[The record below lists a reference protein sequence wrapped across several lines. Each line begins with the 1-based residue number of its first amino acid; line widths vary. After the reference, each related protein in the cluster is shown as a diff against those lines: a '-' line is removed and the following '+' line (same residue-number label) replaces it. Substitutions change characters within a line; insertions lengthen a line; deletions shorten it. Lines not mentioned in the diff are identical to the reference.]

1 MKVKSLMNPMSSCSM
16 PPVIRLCLGA
26 LLGFCST
33 TGAAIIHVDLT
44 ASPLVIPN
52 SLDGLYLNFVT
63 GAASTAPIPST
74 GWDFNPYNRGDGLAF
89 FSPDL
94 PAGQG
99 MFASGTTALALLGGE
114 TIGSTSL
121 YQSGQVL
128 GTPFHSSGVRFTGF
142 RFQNEATGQL
152 NYGWAQL
159 TSTGGG
165 TAAGFPTALL
175 GYAYDNT
182 GASLTAGQVPEPH
195 SSWMLAIPGL
205 ALLFRRKGRHS

>member
-1 MKVKSLMNPMSSCSM
+1 MNRMSPCPM
-16 PPVIRLCLGA
+16 PPVIRFYLGI
-26 LLGFCST
+26 LPGFCAT
-33 TGAAIIHVDLT
+33 AGAAIIHVDLT

-63 GAASTAPIPST
+63 GAASTVPVPPT

-89 FSPDL
+89 FSPDF
-94 PAGQG
+94 PAVQG
-99 MFASGTTALALLGGE
+99 MLASGSTALALLGGE

-128 GTPFHSSGVRFTGF
+128 GTPFHSSGVRYTGF

-159 TSTGGG
+159 TTTAG
-165 TAAGFPTALL
+165 TPAGFPAALL

-182 GASLTAGQVPEPH
+182 GAPLTAGQVPEPH
-195 SSWMLAIPGL
+195 SNWMLAIPGVF
-205 ALLFRRKGRHS
+205 LLFHRKGRPA

>member
-1 MKVKSLMNPMSSCSM
+1 MNRMSPC
-16 PPVIRLCLGA
+16 PLLPVIRFCLGV
-26 LLGFCST
+26 LPGFCAT
-33 TGAAIIHVDLT
+33 AGAAIIKVDMT
-44 ASPLVIPN
+44 ATPLEIPN

-63 GAASTAPIPST
+63 GASSTAAVPPT

-89 FSPDL
+89 FSPDF

-99 MFASGTTALALLGGE
+99 MLASGSTALALLGGE
-114 TIGSTSL
+114 TIGNTSL

-128 GTPFHSSGVRFTGF
+128 GTPFHSSGVRFTGL
-142 RFQNEATGQL
+142 RFLNEATGQI

-159 TSTGGG
+159 ASTGGG
-165 TAAGFPTALL
+165 TAAGFPASLL

-195 SSWMLAIPGL
+195 STWMLAIPGL
-205 ALLFRRKGRHS
+205 ALLFRRKGRPA